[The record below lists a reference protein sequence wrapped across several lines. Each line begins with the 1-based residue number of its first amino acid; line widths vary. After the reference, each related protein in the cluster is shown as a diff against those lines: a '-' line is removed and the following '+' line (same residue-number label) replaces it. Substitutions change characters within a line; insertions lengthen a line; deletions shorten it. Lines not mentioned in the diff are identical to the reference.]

1 MNAPVVYSFQ
11 WLCEM
16 MQSRQ
21 PVSLLTNGGKVFSG
35 VINGISVEDGSGRHW
50 LVKMDNQPS
59 SFYVRAE

>member
-1 MNAPVVYSFQ
+1 MITPVVYSFQ

-16 MQSRQ
+16 MQTRQ
-21 PVSLLTNGGKVFSG
+21 TVKIISG
-35 VINGISVEDGSGRHW
+35 PGQVYEGLINGISVEDGSGRNW